1 MRTIQICTGVVVVV
15 FVLTAA
21 AQITFADEKGDE
33 KAGKKKYALL
43 CASCHGNAGKGDGP
57 AAAALTPKPADH
69 TNEKHMKALSD
80 QFLFDIIKNGGAS
93 VGKSPLMPA
102 WGGQLKDQD
111 IWNLIAYIREL
122 GESHH

>member
-1 MRTIQICTGVVVVV
+1 MASVVVS
-15 FVLTAA
+15 L
-21 AQITFADEKGDE
+21 ADEKGDE
-33 KAGKKKYALL
+33 EAGKKTYDLL
-43 CASCHGNAGKGDGP
+43 CASCHGTTGKGDGP
-57 AAAALTPKPADH
+57 AAAAMTPKPADF
-69 TNEKHMKALSD
+69 TDGKLMKTLSD

-122 GESHH
+122 SESHD

>member
-1 MRTIQICTGVVVVV
+1 MRTLQICTGVVILALVVMASV
-15 FVLTAA
+15 AVSL
-21 AQITFADEKGDE
+21 ADEKGDE
-33 KAGKKKYALL
+33 EAGKKTYDLL
-43 CASCHGNAGKGDGP
+43 CASCHGTTGKGDGP
-57 AAAALTPKPADH
+57 AAAAMTPKPADF
-69 TNEKHMKALSD
+69 TDGKLMKTLSD

-122 GESHH
+122 SESHK